1 MKALVS
7 GRRLATLCVLALVS
21 LGVGVG
27 AGQAAPSSGQR
38 QAYPSFF
45 ASISTAFYYS
55 YSGSISV
62 STHASFRDYQCYP
75 SYDCDQN
82 VIVQLELR
90 NGFGSFG
97 RLVGRTT
104 GQTGQYGSSVYA
116 TFRVPT
122 CRYIPRGRSV
132 TYTVL
137 MRAVAPNGDIRTDQR
152 YVYARSCQY

>member
-90 NGFGSFG
+90 NGLGPSAVLSDARPG
-97 RLVGRTT
+97 RRDSTAQACT
-104 GQTGQYGSSVYA
+104 RPSA
-116 TFRVPT
+116 
-122 CRYIPRGRSV
+122 CR
-132 TYTVL
+132 
-137 MRAVAPNGDIRTDQR
+137 RAVTSPGA
-152 YVYARSCQY
+152 VL